1 MTHSHRENFQE
12 IVSLSWMALGQEQ
25 GNNDISADAETVR
38 FFSKDVPA
46 RTPPRKS
53 NEPPPPPKRQTK
65 KPFSPE
71 QPAEPSPP
79 LPTRQKEKPISP
91 APEQPVVESKIE
103 ETPSPSQTRRM
114 EKLLPRP
121 SACIGDT
128 TAVRKQ
134 ILSKAASSGFSDT
147 PLYNDPPKKSGPKQW
162 TIFTYLVPKTPHETF
177 ARSVVKAIG
186 ERLPVRVA
194 EQLAREACEI
204 EIDIVGKPIG
214 VQDQYIAAYG
224 GLRYF
229 QFGPGP
235 GVKVN
240 SVKASR
246 ATLEDLD
253 NMLMLFFTGKTRESA
268 KILAEQKSNIRKKTN
283 VLKAMARQAEQ
294 VRRAISTGAIDSL
307 GPLLHEA
314 WEAKRKLAGTITNS
328 QLDEIYE
335 RALKAGALGGKI
347 SGAGG
352 GGFFL
357 LCVPSDKRQSV
368 RKALADLREMPFR
381 LEKGGS
387 RVVLDMQR
395 Y

>member
-1 MTHSHRENFQE
+1 MIITQTPLRISLAGGGTDFRDFFEKHGGMVVSSAIDKYVYCIVKERFDDKIYVNWSKKE
-12 IVSLSWMALGQEQ
+12 IVDSVDQVKHELVRGAMRKVGVTKGVEISFMA
-25 GNNDISADAETVR
+25 DI
-38 FFSKDVPA
+38 
-46 RTPPRKS
+46 
-53 NEPPPPPKRQTK
+53 
-65 KPFSPE
+65 
-71 QPAEPSPP
+71 PAEGSG
-79 LPTRQKEKPISP
+79 LGSSSSVTVGVLNALHHYAGTTPT
-91 APEQPVVESKIE
+91 
-103 ETPSPSQTRRM
+103 
-114 EKLLPRP
+114 
-121 SACIGDT
+121 
-128 TAVRKQ
+128 
-134 ILSKAASSGFSDT
+134 
-147 PLYNDPPKKSGPKQW
+147 
-162 TIFTYLVPKTPHETF
+162 
-177 ARSVVKAIG
+177 
-186 ERLPVRVA
+186 A

-235 GVKVN
+235 RVKVN

-246 ATLEDLD
+246 ATLEDMD